1 MPTLEKERKE
11 MSFTLSKKS
20 LEKLSGVDES
30 LQRCVKKAIELT
42 KIDFGVI
49 CGMRTPEEQQ
59 ALVDKGASQTLKSKH
74 LDGLAVDL
82 MVYVGGRASWEL
94 NLYDD
99 IADAM
104 KEAAKLENVGIRW
117 GAAWHIDDIRSWDGT
132 MQDAMNAYVD
142 LRRGQ
147 GRRPF
152 IDGPHFELA

>member
-1 MPTLEKERKE
+1 
-11 MSFTLSKKS
+11 MSYTLSSKS
-20 LEKLSGVDES
+20 LSKLEGVNES

-42 KIDFGVI
+42 KVDFGCI
-49 CGMRTPEEQQ
+49 CGMRTLKEQQ
-59 ALVDKGASQTLKSKH
+59 DLVAKGASQTLKSKH
-74 LDGLAVDL
+74 LDGLATDL
-82 MVYVGGRASWEL
+82 MAYLGGRASWEL

-132 MQDAMNAYVD
+132 MEAAMNAYVD

>member
-1 MPTLEKERKE
+1 
-11 MSFTLSKKS
+11 MSYTLSSKS
-20 LEKLSGVDES
+20 LSKLEGVNNS

-42 KIDFGVI
+42 KVDFGCI
-49 CGMRTPEEQQ
+49 CGMRTLKEQQ
-59 ALVDKGASQTLKSKH
+59 DLVAKGASQTLKSKH
-74 LDGLAVDL
+74 LEGLAVDL
-82 MVYVGGRASWEL
+82 MAYCGGRASWEL

-132 MQDAMNAYVD
+132 MEAAMNAYVD

>member
-1 MPTLEKERKE
+1 
-11 MSFTLSKKS
+11 MSYTLSSKS
-20 LEKLSGVDES
+20 LSKLEGVNES

-42 KIDFGVI
+42 KVDFGVI
-49 CGMRTPEEQQ
+49 CGMRTLKEQQ
-59 ALVDKGASQTLKSKH
+59 ALVAKGASQSLKSKH
-74 LDGLAVDL
+74 LEGLATDL
-82 MVYVGGRASWEL
+82 MAYLGGRASWEL

-132 MQDAMNAYVD
+132 MEAAMNAYVD